1 MYGLTSEHNV
11 VPDATLY
18 AQEALISDDQSLF
31 DSSFNDPYKPLK
43 AAKGDS
49 FYPSKKRSLESD
61 LDEPSA
67 KRPFVPSNDFQE
79 RNSPSPAPQ
88 GLAHERRVIVPADPM
103 CWSKEHVRQ
112 WIQWAV
118 KEFSLKEIEVSRFDM
133 DGRELC
139 RLTREDFMKLAPAY
153 NGDILMAHLCVLRK
167 TPLPNLTSD
176 DIDRALAPASVP
188 NSSAYS
194 PAQSSP
200 LFDSRSQG
208 TGSSA
213 GMPTYSRS
221 SEVESRQHPVIT
233 SFPCASRSNDY
244 SQARYTESPSW
255 SSAQSTHRLSHMK
268 DSVVPTKP
276 MPEPQHMQASYAP
289 SPMST
294 RDAVAAANTT
304 GSGQIQLWQFLLE
317 LLSDPKN
324 SSCIAWEG
332 TNGEFK
338 LSDPDEVARRWGE
351 RKNKPNMNYDKL
363 SRALRYYYDKNIMT
377 KIHGKRYA
385 YKFDFQGLAQLNQ
398 PITSDAQAHAQA
410 AYKFPGSEFYAGF
423 PATPLFHP
431 GANSC
436 FQMPYWARAPP
447 AYPQPARSMYG
458 SPITPGMTYY
468 A

>member
-1 MYGLTSEHNV
+1 MFGLNSEHNV
-11 VPDATLY
+11 VPDAALY
-18 AQEALISDDQSLF
+18 AQEAMIPEDQSLF
-31 DSSFNDPYKPLK
+31 DNSFNDPYKPVK
-43 AAKGDS
+43 PTKGDS
-49 FYPSKKRSLESD
+49 FYPSKKRSLETD
-61 LDEPSA
+61 LEEPSA
-67 KRPFVPSNDFQE
+67 KRPFVPNNDFQE
-79 RNSPSPAPQ
+79 RSSPSPSADS
-88 GLAHERRVIVPADPM
+88 LAHERRVIVPADPM
-103 CWSKEHVRQ
+103 CWTKEHVRQ

-118 KEFSLKEIEVSRFDM
+118 KEFSLKEIDVGRFDM

-153 NGDILMAHLCVLRK
+153 NGDILLAHLCVLRK

-176 DIDRALAPASVP
+176 DIDRALAPASVATAVP
-188 NSSAYS
+188 S
-194 PAQSSP
+194 PP
-200 LFDSRSQG
+200 LFDSRAQ
-208 TGSSA
+208 GSSS

-221 SEVESRQHPVIT
+221 SDSESRQHPVIT
-233 SFPCASRSNDY
+233 SYPSATRNSDY
-244 SQARYTESPSW
+244 NQARFTESPSW

-276 MPEPQHMQASYAP
+276 IPEPQQMQGSYAA
-289 SPMST
+289 SPLST

-332 TNGEFK
+332 NNGEFK

-385 YKFDFQGLAQLNQ
+385 YKFDFQGLSQLNQ

-431 GANSC
+431 GSNSC

-447 AYPQPARSMYG
+447 AYPQPSRSMYG
-458 SPITPGMTYY
+458 SSMTPGMTYY